1 MSFFESSLRR
11 CAESLTSSPKQH
23 DLILN
28 EQPYQHKSLV
38 YGNAV
43 DIGLQCCSERRRA
56 LRCILQLLGRAAVR
70 LNQINDAAFQT
81 VTVDFFEVITFC
93 RFGSANIVP
102 E

>member
-38 YGNAV
+38 YGDTV
-43 DIGLQCCSERRRA
+43 DIGL
-56 LRCILQLLGRAAVR
+56 
-70 LNQINDAAFQT
+70 
-81 VTVDFFEVITFC
+81 
-93 RFGSANIVP
+93 
-102 E
+102 